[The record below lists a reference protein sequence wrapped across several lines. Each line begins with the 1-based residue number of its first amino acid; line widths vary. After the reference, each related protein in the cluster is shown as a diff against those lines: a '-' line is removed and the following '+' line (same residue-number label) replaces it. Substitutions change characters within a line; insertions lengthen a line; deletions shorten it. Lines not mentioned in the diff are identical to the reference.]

1 MVLKKARSLHYLR
14 FLYLVRTVKESMSTN
29 VDPIEEQM
37 LNLLGALWYEG
48 KKVTVLEAMELL
60 PEISSTTLH
69 RRLKTLRAKGFIAL
83 EMDEFDNR
91 LKYVVSTPIS
101 AEYFLKLGQSL
112 QDAGLETAAPKTRA
126 KLKK

>member
-60 PEISSTTLH
+60 PEISSTTVVCEKCKLFKVFK
-69 RRLKTLRAKGFIAL
+69 RSGLTEESTVMQRPVFKTVTAK
-83 EMDEFDNR
+83 
-91 LKYVVSTPIS
+91 
-101 AEYFLKLGQSL
+101 
-112 QDAGLETAAPKTRA
+112 
-126 KLKK
+126 